1 MYNNNVLYVDDEEI
15 NLDLF
20 SINFTQEFTVFTAES
35 PQEGIE
41 IIKKENIAVVIT
53 DFKMPD
59 INGLEF
65 VEMIKK
71 EYPNL
76 VCIMLS
82 GFTESRVAKDSKYV
96 FKYIMKPYKK
106 DEMRFAV
113 RTALELYNSP
123 SF

>member
-1 MYNNNVLYVDDEEI
+1 MFNNAVLYVDDEGI

-20 SINFTQEFTVFTAES
+20 SINFTQEFNVYTAES
-35 PQEGIE
+35 PQKGLE
-41 IIKKENIAVVIT
+41 IIKKQNIPVVIT

-71 EYPNL
+71 DFPNV

-82 GFTESRVAKDSKYV
+82 GFAESRVAKDSTHV
-96 FKYIMKPYKK
+96 FEYIMKPYKK
-106 DEMRFAV
+106 DEMRSAIKSALSIFNSH
-113 RTALELYNSP
+113 TA
-123 SF
+123 

>member
-1 MYNNNVLYVDDEEI
+1 
-15 NLDLF
+15 LDLF
-20 SINFTQEFTVFTAES
+20 SINFTKEFTVYTAES

-65 VEMIKK
+65 VEMIKN